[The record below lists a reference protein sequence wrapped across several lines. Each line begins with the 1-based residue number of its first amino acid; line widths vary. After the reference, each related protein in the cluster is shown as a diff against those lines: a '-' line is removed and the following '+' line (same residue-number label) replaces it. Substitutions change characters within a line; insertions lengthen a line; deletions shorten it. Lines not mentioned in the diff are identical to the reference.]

1 MYSLKFYMN
10 SFDCKIGRFQ
20 STIIKSVCTFSKDG
34 IKLHST
40 LKKLKK
46 KF

>member
-1 MYSLKFYMN
+1 MYTLKFYMS
-10 SFDCKIGRFQ
+10 SFDCKIDRFQ
-20 STIIKSVCTFSKDG
+20 STIIKSVCTFSKNG

-40 LKKLKK
+40 LKKLKR